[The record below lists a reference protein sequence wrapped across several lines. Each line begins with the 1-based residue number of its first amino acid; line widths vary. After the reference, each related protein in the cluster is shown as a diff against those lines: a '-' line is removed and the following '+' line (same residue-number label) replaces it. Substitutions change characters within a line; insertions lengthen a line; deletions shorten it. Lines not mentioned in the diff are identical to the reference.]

1 MANVNNYGL
10 TGVNRNLQLGK
21 KGPKLVGDADSY
33 AVTFTEV
40 DGTTLATAG
49 GANAQS
55 STDFIT
61 KAQLDNVSVIAIY
74 TAELAPGTGTE
85 VTLGNVTSGVK
96 TIEASVEVFTGFDTE
111 ASVEIGT
118 SSDND
123 LLMSDTHN
131 DLTDV
136 DTFVANQY
144 HTFGSET
151 ELKVF
156 FNANSATTGNARVV
170 VTITDGTLLVN
181 GDDAYLPITGGT
193 VTGNTTFNSV
203 VTATAYKDSVFTIT
217 DGASVDIDPDNG
229 GIQVWTLGANRSPTA
244 DNFDAGAK
252 VMLMINDGSSYSITW
267 PSVNWVGGVAP
278 TLATSGYSIIELWK
292 VGTQLYGSYAGGVA

>member
-1 MANVNNYGL
+1 MANHKDFGL
-10 TGVNRNLQLGK
+10 VGAGRNLQLGK
-21 KGPKLVGDADSY
+21 QGPKFEGNADTGSITISSSSGDLVTMKGADAS
-33 AVTFTEV
+33 APTE
-40 DGTTLATAG
+40 
-49 GANAQS
+49 
-55 STDFIT
+55 FIT
-61 KAQLDNVSVIAIY
+61 KSQLDSVSVIAIY
-74 TAELAPGTGTE
+74 TADILPGTGAQ
-85 VTLGNVTSGVK
+85 VTLGNVTSGTK
-96 TIEASVEVFTGFDTE
+96 TIESTVEVFSAFDSSPTI
-111 ASVEIGT
+111 EIGT
-118 SSDND
+118 TADQD
-123 LLMSDTHN
+123 LLMSTTHN
-131 DLTDV
+131 DLTDT
-136 DTFVANQY
+136 DTFVTNQY
-144 HTFGSET
+144 HNFGSET

-203 VTATAYKDSVFTIT
+203 VTATAYKDSVYTIT